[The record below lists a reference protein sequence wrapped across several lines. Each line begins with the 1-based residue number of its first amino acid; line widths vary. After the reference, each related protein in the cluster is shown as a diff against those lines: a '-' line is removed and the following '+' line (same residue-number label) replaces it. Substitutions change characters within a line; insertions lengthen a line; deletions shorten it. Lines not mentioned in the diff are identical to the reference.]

1 MDFKRLRAKHN
12 LPRALLT
19 ETDIGAGRQ
28 SAGQPTPARRN
39 VRGNATSLPELPAY
53 QHALLAPVPL
63 PRRPQP
69 CLALAALKMHRDVLP
84 PSIRWHSSTC
94 QVLRCTCQFAP
105 WNRCARALAPGR
117 CHRKSIPNNKQV
129 IRNPSQYYMLIRM
142 AVEDLVPPSLKRN
155 TFIPS
160 CCKIL
165 HGLAV
170 APTSPPAPS
179 APLQRHPESPLATFP
194 SPTAGGRTLVLFWN
208 VLNGTLS
215 AQ

>member
-1 MDFKRLRAKHN
+1 MELGTRCWVSIGDEEALTSDDTPPPIPLTKRLFPQIQRRSAPKDLVARNDARLPPLSSTPFGMDFKRLRAKHN

-105 WNRCARALAPGR
+105 WNRCARALSPRVVVIGNPFR
-117 CHRKSIPNNKQV
+117 IINKSYG
-129 IRNPSQYYMLIRM
+129 IR
-142 AVEDLVPPSLKRN
+142 RN
-155 TFIPS
+155 II
-160 CCKIL
+160 C
-165 HGLAV
+165 
-170 APTSPPAPS
+170 
-179 APLQRHPESPLATFP
+179 
-194 SPTAGGRTLVLFWN
+194 
-208 VLNGTLS
+208 
-215 AQ
+215 